1 MSLKSALPTVAA
13 SNPAI
18 TALQH
23 HVTGAIERGETQP
36 IAAIDTPPAISAPI
50 LLATN
55 EAALPAHE
63 DPLEE
68 GNEPESPDTRR
79 NKGKGTGTG
88 TKSRAA
94 MGVKEDE
101 IIVWAPVIMP
111 KTTRELLLNCAKHRN
126 LTMPIYCCSTFIRAG
141 LDAAMPEI
149 EKEAAEYAALKAI
162 AEGPRTPKKLATM
175 TPDQL
180 RAFVNAQKEL
190 QAQAQAMLDA
200 LSTTTEGGTDIE

>member
-1 MSLKSALPTVAA
+1 MSRK
-13 SNPAI
+13 
-18 TALQH
+18 TAL
-23 HVTGAIERGETQP
+23 TTSAPT
-36 IAAIDTPPAISAPI
+36 IAAPVLPITMPDIAPPPANTAPP
-50 LLATN
+50 LLTTN
-55 EAALPAHE
+55 EQALFAHE
-63 DPLEE
+63 KPLEE
-68 GNEPESPDTRR
+68 ENEPESPDIRR

-101 IIVWAPVIMP
+101 IVVWAPVIMP
-111 KTTRELLLNCAKHRN
+111 KTTRELLLQCAKHRN

-141 LDAAMPEI
+141 LDAAMPQI
-149 EKEAAEYAALKAI
+149 ETEAAEYAALKAI

-200 LSTTTEGGTDIE
+200 LSTDAEEGTDIE